1 VAREILVSWRSGSA
15 RRWRDK
21 RRPAAHARAAGLG
34 PRGPVEAFGP
44 SVRNLLRVSHAGRVG
59 AGGRAPGAILGPV
72 IERMSRP
79 SLPLAILLVVG
90 GVVGL
95 IAAFAL
101 TLDKFAILENPDFV
115 PSCNFSVLIGCSK
128 NLNSPV
134 GSAFGFPNPLLGL
147 MMFPA
152 PLIVG
157 VASIAG
163 VRFPRWF
170 WALFNVGMAFAIGF
184 VIYLIS
190 NSIFNFDL
198 RVLCPWCMAV
208 WAVVIPMSLG
218 TTLYNLREHNLP
230 LGDRAAR
237 VAGALYGWM
246 PILTLVCYVIF
257 AVVAQ
262 INLDVLGNLF

>member
-1 VAREILVSWRSGSA
+1 V
-15 RRWRDK
+15 
-21 RRPAAHARAAGLG
+21 
-34 PRGPVEAFGP
+34 
-44 SVRNLLRVSHAGRVG
+44 GRVG
-59 AGGRAPGAILGPV
+59 AVGGRPGAILPAV
-72 IERMSRP
+72 IERMPRP
-79 SLPLAILLVVG
+79 SLPLSILLIVG
-90 GVVGL
+90 GIVGL

-101 TLDKFAILENPDFV
+101 TLDKFALLEDPDFI
-115 PSCNFSVLIGCSK
+115 PNCNFSVLIGCSK

-157 VASIAG
+157 VASLAG

-170 WALFNVGMAFAIGF
+170 WATFNLGMAFAIGF

-208 WAVVIPMSLG
+208 WSVVIPMSLA
-218 TTLYNLREHNLP
+218 TTLYNLREQNIP
-230 LGDRAAR
+230 LGAR
-237 VAGALYGWM
+237 VARFAGAAYGWM

-257 AVVAQ
+257 AIVAQ

>member
-1 VAREILVSWRSGSA
+1 M
-15 RRWRDK
+15 
-21 RRPAAHARAAGLG
+21 
-34 PRGPVEAFGP
+34 
-44 SVRNLLRVSHAGRVG
+44 
-59 AGGRAPGAILGPV
+59 
-72 IERMSRP
+72 IERMPRP
-79 SLPLAILLVVG
+79 SRALAILLIVG
-90 GVVGL
+90 GIIGL

-101 TLDKFAILENPDFV
+101 TLDKFAVLENPKFV

-128 NLNSPV
+128 NLNSEI
-134 GSAFGFPNPLLGL
+134 GSTFGFPNPLIGL

-152 PLIVG
+152 PLIIG
-157 VASIAG
+157 VASLAG

-190 NSIFNFDL
+190 NSIFNFEL

-208 WAVVIPMSLG
+208 WSVVIPMSLA
-218 TTLYNLREHNLP
+218 TTLYNLREQTLP
-230 LGDRAAR
+230 LGAR
-237 VAGALYGWM
+237 VAKAAGWLYGWM

-262 INLDVLGNLF
+262 VNLDVLGNLF